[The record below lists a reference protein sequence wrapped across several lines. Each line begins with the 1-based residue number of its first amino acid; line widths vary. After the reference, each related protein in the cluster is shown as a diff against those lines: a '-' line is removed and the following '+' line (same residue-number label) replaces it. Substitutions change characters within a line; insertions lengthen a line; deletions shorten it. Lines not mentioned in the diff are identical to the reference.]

1 MSGKEDASLSDE
13 LCCWRTCHAGLHLYL
28 GHRRIKKLSYATLRV
43 IHLFSVISK
52 LSFFFFEDFN
62 MYSCLFDS
70 VALLKLRK

>member
-52 LSFFFFEDFN
+52 LSFFFFFLRILTCILV
-62 MYSCLFDS
+62 SLTQ
-70 VALLKLRK
+70 LLYLS